1 MEIEGKIIRDKE
13 WNSIELGY
21 AVIYCIRRSFFKER
35 TKKRYFLNYVDA
47 ISYANKAKNKKNI
60 KLVLIW
66 DFVKKENE
74 RIV

>member
-1 MEIEGKIIRDKE
+1 MGIEGKTIGNKE
-13 WNSIELGY
+13 LNLIESGY
-21 AVIYCIRRSFFKER
+21 AVLYCIRRSFFKER

-47 ISYANKAKNKKNI
+47 ISYANKVKNKQNI

-66 DFVKKENE
+66 DFVKKENQ